1 MKRVRGS
8 QHSLTKTTNQVVIMA
23 TRTLQKQ
30 AYQFKITRVC
40 EAGTSRKMDTPE
52 GAVEYW
58 KTEIA
63 RSSWF
68 QETKEHLV
76 TLFLNSRYSL
86 EGFNLVSIGS
96 LSETTAHPR
105 EILAPVL
112 CASAFAFI
120 LMHNQSL
127 GIPLAERS

>member
-1 MKRVRGS
+1 
-8 QHSLTKTTNQVVIMA
+8 
-23 TRTLQKQ
+23 
-30 AYQFKITRVC
+30 
-40 EAGTSRKMDTPE
+40 MDTPE
-52 GAVEYW
+52 RAVEYW
-58 KTEIA
+58 KAEIA

-112 CASAFAFI
+112 CA
-120 LMHNQSL
+120 LL
-127 GIPLAERS
+127 K